1 MNEIINAIQGNL
13 IEIIVTIIGCIAAW
27 LGTQVKNVYKKYA
40 DNQTKQEIVKVSVQW
55 VEQMV
60 KIGQIA
66 MADRLDNAKSKAIS
80 LLNEAGIT
88 ITEEE
93 LETMIESA
101 VYAFTSSADINK

>member
-13 IEIIVTIIGCIAAW
+13 IEIIVTIIGCIATW